1 MDGFD
6 NIEKDLADP
15 IQISKD
21 IDRSLYYYPKSKCK
35 SIICTDYFRRANKKI
50 KVTHLIRTCN
60 IIRHITGS

>member
-21 IDRSLYYYPKSKCK
+21 IDRSLYYYPKSKFK
-35 SIICTDYFRRANKKI
+35 SFICMDYFRSGNKLKL
-50 KVTHLIRTCN
+50 LI
-60 IIRHITGS
+60 